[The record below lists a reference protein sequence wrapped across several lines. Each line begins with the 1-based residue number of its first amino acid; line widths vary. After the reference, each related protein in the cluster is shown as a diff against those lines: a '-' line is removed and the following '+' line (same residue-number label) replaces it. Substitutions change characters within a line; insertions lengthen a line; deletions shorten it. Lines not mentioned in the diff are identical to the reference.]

1 MRGNLLAVPSFVNNR
16 AWIWL
21 IFSILVF
28 IVLKLV
34 RSVIRFL
41 LVLFVILLVVYL
53 AYYHQEM
60 ISSLLSK

>member
-34 RSVIRFL
+34 RSVIKF
-41 LVLFVILLVVYL
+41 LLVVYL